1 MRNTIIFVIIATIFY
16 SCGKIEEN
24 NNTKVDIK
32 RNTQTIQDSTIYC
45 ALKYNLENFTMAHST
60 SNNIDSVIKYYELNE
75 NNKIESKAKSFP
87 ETQEDEHLL
96 NTFIG
101 IIMKG
106 KLNVTYIIKMT
117 LINKNNAELGE
128 VFIDVLAKYWQNPEK
143 DFIKAVISL
152 PDSECARIIYSTIP
166 EEPKEVKEI
175 IKKVDKLPEIKNLKG
190 YDLLK
195 KILIELAN
203 R

>member
-1 MRNTIIFVIIATIFY
+1 MRNTIIFVIIAAIFY

-32 RNTQTIQDSTIYC
+32 SNAQTIQDSTIYC
-45 ALKYNLENFTMAHST
+45 ALKYNLENFTIAHNA

-75 NNKIESKAKSFP
+75 NNKIGSKAKSFP
-87 ETQEDEHLL
+87 ETQEDEQLL

-101 IIMKG
+101 IILKG
-106 KLNVTYIIKMT
+106 NLNITYTIKMA

-128 VFIDVLAKYWQNPEK
+128 IFADMIEKHWQKPEE
-143 DFIKAVISL
+143 DFIKAVINL
-152 PDSECARIIYSTIP
+152 PDSESVRIIYNTTP
-166 EEPKEVKEI
+166 EDPKEVKEI
-175 IKKVDKLPEIKNLKG
+175 IKKIDKMPQIKNLKG
-190 YDLLK
+190 YVLLK
-195 KILIELAN
+195 EKLVELAN